1 MPPPPFAHI
10 DLTDDQISRLAKLKR
25 AFDSSSSTAF
35 ATLRSLEDEMRDKLS
50 ADNISES
57 DVTKL
62 AEEIAQQ
69 KAEMSKRFSAQ
80 ILASAKVL
88 TSEQRKKIRLA
99 EDRMELGPMGGFGK
113 HPPVPPLPPH
123 PPAPGT

>member
-1 MPPPPFAHI
+1 
-10 DLTDDQISRLAKLKR
+10 
-25 AFDSSSSTAF
+25 
-35 ATLRSLEDEMRDKLS
+35 LRSLEDEMRDKLS